1 MPLINLIQEQQSGS
15 KLRERKAR
23 AYFFAFGGILAAS
36 VMGFGYLWVET
47 DRAQR
52 EEETLKKQVARLEP
66 MVKAIDSNNAQL
78 SILSPRLTTLEDAQ
92 ISTDR
97 WIKVLD
103 HLTRNTP
110 GDVWLTTIRCVA
122 TDPTKPVSCNIV
134 GISTSQDSVAEFLIR
149 LQSSPDLVNVNLKL
163 TQEKFVD
170 TKKAIEFEIS
180 ADLEGTTPEKP
191 KAEKK
196 ESA

>member
-15 KLRERKAR
+15 RLRERKAR
-23 AYFFAFGGILAAS
+23 AYFLAFAGILSAS
-36 VMGFGYLWVET
+36 VMGFGYFWVET

-52 EEETLKKQVARLEP
+52 EQDTLKKQVARLEP

-78 SILSPRLTTLEDAQ
+78 SILSPKLTTLEDAQ
-92 ISTDR
+92 VSTDR
-97 WIKVLD
+97 WIKILE

-110 GDVWLTTIRCVA
+110 QDVWLTNVRCVA
-122 TDPTKPVSCNIV
+122 TDPTKPVALTLI
-134 GISTSQDSVAEFLIR
+134 GISTSQDSVADFLIR
-149 LQSSPDLVNVNLKL
+149 LQASPDLVNVTLKL

-170 TKKAIEFEIS
+170 SKKAIEFEV
-180 ADLEGTTPEKP
+180 AAELQGTEPEKP

-196 ESA
+196 ENA